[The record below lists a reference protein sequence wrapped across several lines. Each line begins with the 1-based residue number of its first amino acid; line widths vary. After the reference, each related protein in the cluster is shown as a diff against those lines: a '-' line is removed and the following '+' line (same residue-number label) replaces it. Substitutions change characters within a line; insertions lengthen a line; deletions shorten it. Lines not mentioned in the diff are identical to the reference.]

1 MLVMVDAHSAC
12 LSMLNAVELLLSEP
26 RAWFWRMSE
35 LCVPR
40 ATRMNL

>member
-1 MLVMVDAHSAC
+1 MLVMVDAHSTC
-12 LSMLNAVELLLSEP
+12 LMLNAVELLLSGSEHG
-26 RAWFWRMSE
+26 FWRMSE